1 MYILIP
7 PRFILKFPLATKLK
21 NGLGWSQLEISQL
34 LSRTK
39 DIKLEKITKNPL
51 KLRQHRL
58 SVGKNVSVHTI
69 FTILSHSLESITR
82 GWQCISDGVR
92 IGLMPPP
99 LPSPE
104 LQPPPAGWAAAVPQL
119 RKMTKLKLIQ
129 SLTSFSFCCYR
140 AKRGRVRRPE
150 LNLEIGQY
158 QKQHPGLDRQGKR
171 TMLWPCHFVISP
183 DYFSLHGFNF
193 EF

>member
-1 MYILIP
+1 
-7 PRFILKFPLATKLK
+7 
-21 NGLGWSQLEISQL
+21 
-34 LSRTK
+34 
-39 DIKLEKITKNPL
+39 
-51 KLRQHRL
+51 
-58 SVGKNVSVHTI
+58 
-69 FTILSHSLESITR
+69 
-82 GWQCISDGVR
+82 
-92 IGLMPPP
+92 MPPP

-140 AKRGRVRRPE
+140 AKRGRERRPE

-171 TMLWPCHFVISP
+171 TMLGLVTLSSVQTIFPSTDLIV
-183 DYFSLHGFNF
+183 NV

>member
-34 LSRTK
+34 ISRTK
-39 DIKLEKITKNPL
+39 DIKLEKITKNPHWNL
-51 KLRQHRL
+51 GNTDCLLLVKMYLYTH
-58 SVGKNVSVHTI
+58 NIYNIIT
-69 FTILSHSLESITR
+69 FTGLSITR

-99 LPSPE
+99 QPSPE

-140 AKRGRVRRPE
+140 AKRGREEAWAKPWNRPIPKTTSRPWQAGE
-150 LNLEIGQY
+150 E
-158 QKQHPGLDRQGKR
+158 DDA
-171 TMLWPCHFVISP
+171 WPCHFVISP
-183 DYFSLHGFNF
+183 D
-193 EF
+193 

>member
-1 MYILIP
+1 
-7 PRFILKFPLATKLK
+7 
-21 NGLGWSQLEISQL
+21 
-34 LSRTK
+34 
-39 DIKLEKITKNPL
+39 
-51 KLRQHRL
+51 
-58 SVGKNVSVHTI
+58 
-69 FTILSHSLESITR
+69 
-82 GWQCISDGVR
+82 
-92 IGLMPPP
+92 MPPP

-140 AKRGRVRRPE
+140 AKRGRERRPE

-183 DYFSLHGFNF
+183 DYFPSTNLMLSFSCFLKLDLNGGPLLRGKMEAWQAWGNNNQSLRAFLPNQTNQNTAEGIETQSDWPSQCTFLDQMSGKHR
-193 EF
+193 ERY

>member
-34 LSRTK
+34 ISRTK
-39 DIKLEKITKNPL
+39 DIKLEKITKNPHWNL
-51 KLRQHRL
+51 GNTDCLLLVKMYLYTH
-58 SVGKNVSVHTI
+58 NIYNIIT
-69 FTILSHSLESITR
+69 FTGLSITR

-99 LPSPE
+99 QPSPE

-171 TMLWPCHFVISP
+171 TMLGLVTLSSVQTIFPPRI
-183 DYFSLHGFNF
+183 
-193 EF
+193 